1 MASQTTLFD
10 VFDSFAGTVNTVLD
24 IDRKE
29 MERAAEMDIL
39 NWQAKF
45 RVESDQFMNDLYRT
59 TDENW
64 SDQYTLAEQWDDRL
78 NQFLSTT
85 RDNLKNANPYMQ
97 RQIEQM
103 LTGYEATLRNDLRS
117 KASAKMNEHA
127 VLTMQD
133 TADINR
139 RTLNGQE
146 RINANGEVYRQA
158 YMNGTIDET
167 NYRRLMLA
175 ETEQTVSDYY
185 TDRVTELTDAALKD
199 GLKSW
204 ESIEAEIR
212 ADKQSFTNLTGDQV
226 DQDKFRVN
234 ALKNGEKLYYARLG
248 ELQDKNAN
256 SLSEAFLRII
266 SMESASQQYTAAR
279 SVLADMDM
287 TMGGNRLDESRRN
300 SYARIFASFVNDFL
314 DEQSRLA
321 AASARAS
328 DSGSGTDNSAVQKSI
343 KDYIKAAPATAFSQ
357 YFAGDFSSVY
367 GAMEAYSEELK
378 DAFIYEHELGDR
390 DTPINYKEYKGY
402 DAAVSDWAYVY
413 NADVIDGFFAA
424 LNDKL
429 KQAGGSFNTV
439 YQKYENIMKDFKN
452 GNLKDYD
459 PAVMGDFFDF
469 VLDTVASTPPDK
481 LGDIE
486 KAMDSWLNAVAYT
499 KQRSKLFFDPKY
511 SSVRYGNDGTY
522 SYSNKEI
529 AEFAKAAAENDIIFT
544 DFYGR
549 ERVPRGANVGQDSAL
564 VASQMHGVA
573 RWLGLEN
580 YDGLSWQY
588 EATDND
594 EKTSIIVGYKGKNY
608 KIEATADGKNYQVFD
623 VTGNKHEAVEDH
635 RGVYE
640 QRRKE
645 KQDAVNAANNAA
657 WEAQLRDED
666 PEGYDF
672 GKDLESMSEPSA
684 AVNIFMNKMNM
695 GDFKEKWSWDA
706 ESYGA
711 ADRKWEVRNVAEY
724 IYKNR
729 NNKNQATEY
738 YKALSLLPDDY
749 DSLSQSDKNKAFD
762 NARETF
768 EKIYNDQDEDKVLY
782 FVGSSDPNTWLESR
796 NGSSSQGTA
805 TPPPI
810 KPIPT
815 VSKEAT
821 AQVSSAAST
830 AWKNTLQEDLAGQD
844 NVPAVIT
851 ALGTRLK
858 NVETTWKSGKE
869 NKLSLVS
876 DADTALKHF
885 ISTNTKEEI
894 RKGLEAMGFDCSSD
908 DKLRTAQKQ
917 YKEFSDAIRYQLIAG
932 QLTLEQAKE
941 KSTTKFG
948 KK

>member
-1 MASQTTLFD
+1 MASQTTLLD
-10 VFDSFAGTVNTVLD
+10 VFDSFAGTANAVLD

-29 MERAAEMDIL
+29 MERAAEMDVL

-45 RVESDQFMNDLYRT
+45 RVESDQFVNDLYRT

-64 SDQYTLAEQWDDRL
+64 NDNMTLAEQWDDRL
-78 NQFLSTT
+78 NQFLTET
-85 RDNLKNANPYMQ
+85 RDKTQGANPYTQ
-97 RQIEQM
+97 RQIEKM
-103 LTGYEATLRNDLRS
+103 LTGYEATLRNDLRA
-117 KASAKMNEHA
+117 KAAAKMNEHA

-139 RTLNGQE
+139 RTLSGQE

-185 TDRVTELTDAALKD
+185 TDRVTELTDAALRD

-212 ADKQSFTNLTGDQV
+212 ADKQSFSNLAGDQV
-226 DQDKFRVN
+226 DQDKFRDN

-256 SLSEAFLRII
+256 SLSEAYVRIVR
-266 SMESASQQYTAAR
+266 MESAAEQYTAAR
-279 SVLADMDM
+279 SVLKDMDL
-287 TMGGNRLDESRRN
+287 TMGGNRLDRTVRD
-300 SYARIFASFVNDFL
+300 SYARVFASFMNDYL
-314 DEQSRLA
+314 DGQAKLA
-321 AASARAS
+321 SG
-328 DSGSGTDNSAVQKSI
+328 SGSGTDNSAVQKSI

-357 YFAGDFSSVY
+357 YFSGDFSSVY

-402 DAAVSDWAYVY
+402 DAAVGDWAYVY
-413 NADVIDGFFAA
+413 NADVIDGFFDA

-439 YQKYENIMKDFKN
+439 YQKYENVTKDFKN

-481 LGDIE
+481 LNEIE
-486 KAMDSWLNAVAYT
+486 DAMDKWLNAVAYT
-499 KQRSKLFFDPKY
+499 KNRSKLFFDPKY

-549 ERVPRGANVGQDSAL
+549 ERIARGANVGQDSAL

-594 EKTSIIVGYKGKNY
+594 ENTSIIVGYKGRNY
-608 KIEATADGKNYQVFD
+608 KIEATPDGKDYQVFD

-635 RGVYE
+635 RGAYE

-645 KQDAVNAANNAA
+645 KQDAVVQANQRIADTIQKQN
-657 WEAQLRDED
+657 D
-666 PEGYDF
+666 PEADF
-672 GKDLESMSEPSA
+672 RA
-684 AVNIFMNKMNM
+684 AVYGM
-695 GDFKEKWSWDA
+695 GSSTAQAERSANRMPKIVEDVLGREQAQKWNSDGYSY
-706 ESYGA
+706 ESRMLDVDKVINA
-711 ADRKWEVRNVAEY
+711 IRTASDNDRG
-724 IYKNR
+724 
-729 NNKNQATEY
+729 TY
-738 YKALSLLPDDY
+738 YRDMGI
-749 DSLSQSDKNKAFD
+749 LSQYEYADKNKIKIVDSLFNSVAAQFLINEGYLD
-762 NARETF
+762 EKDRNYTEAVDDARQRLRMSLITGIGPDGS
-768 EKIYNDQDEDKVLY
+768 KIKPSDIYNRYNAFMDKWVK
-782 FVGSSDPNTWLESR
+782 R
-796 NGSSSQGTA
+796 
-805 TPPPI
+805 
-810 KPIPT
+810 
-815 VSKEAT
+815 
-821 AQVSSAAST
+821 
-830 AWKNTLQEDLAGQD
+830 
-844 NVPAVIT
+844 
-851 ALGTRLK
+851 
-858 NVETTWKSGKE
+858 
-869 NKLSLVS
+869 
-876 DADTALKHF
+876 
-885 ISTNTKEEI
+885 
-894 RKGLEAMGFDCSSD
+894 
-908 DKLRTAQKQ
+908 
-917 YKEFSDAIRYQLIAG
+917 
-932 QLTLEQAKE
+932 
-941 KSTTKFG
+941 
-948 KK
+948 

>member
-1 MASQTTLFD
+1 MASQTTLLD
-10 VFDSFAGTVNTVLD
+10 VFDSFAGTANAVLD

-45 RVESDQFMNDLYRT
+45 RVESDQFVNDLYRT

-64 SDQYTLAEQWDDRL
+64 NDNMTLAEQWDDRL
-78 NQFLSTT
+78 NQFLAAT
-85 RDNLKNANPYMQ
+85 RDKTQGANPYTQ
-97 RQIEQM
+97 RQIEKM
-103 LTGYEATLRNDLRS
+103 LTGYEATLRNDLRA

-139 RTLNGQE
+139 RTLSGQE
-146 RINANGEVYRQA
+146 RINANGALYRQA
-158 YMNGTIDET
+158 YVNGTIDET

-212 ADKQSFTNLTGDQV
+212 ADKQSFTNLAGDQV
-226 DQDKFRVN
+226 DQDKFRDN

-256 SLSEAFLRII
+256 TLSEAYVRIVR
-266 SMESASQQYTAAR
+266 MESAAQQYTAAR
-279 SVLADMDM
+279 SVLKDMDL
-287 TMGGNRLDESRRN
+287 TMGGNRLDRTVRD
-300 SYARIFASFVNDFL
+300 SYARVFASFMNDYL
-314 DEQSRLA
+314 DGQAKLA
-321 AASARAS
+321 SG
-328 DSGSGTDNSAVQKSI
+328 SGSGTDNSAVQKSI

-390 DTPINYKEYKGY
+390 DTPMNYKEYKGY

-481 LGDIE
+481 LNEIE
-486 KAMDSWLNAVAYT
+486 NAMDKWLNAVAYT
-499 KQRSKLFFDPKY
+499 KNRSKLFFDPKY

-529 AEFAKAAAENDIIFT
+529 AEFAKAAAENDIIFS

-549 ERVPRGANVGQDSAL
+549 ERIARGANIGQDSAL

-580 YDGLSWQY
+580 YDGLTWQY

-594 EKTSIIVGYKGKNY
+594 ENTSIIVGYKGRNY
-608 KIEATADGKNYQVFD
+608 KIEATPDGKDYQVFD

-635 RGVYE
+635 RGVYAE
-640 QRRKE
+640 RRE
-645 KQDAVNAANNAA
+645 ANKQAVDNARAEAYIANLKTLDPAAAFWALFTESERDSADSAVN
-657 WEAQLRDED
+657 EIKKEDEYGRGTYYRDI
-666 PEGYDF
+666 G
-672 GKDLESMSEPSA
+672 
-684 AVNIFMNKMNM
+684 I
-695 GDFKEKWSWDA
+695 
-706 ESYGA
+706 
-711 ADRKWEVRNVAEY
+711 
-724 IYKNR
+724 
-729 NNKNQATEY
+729 
-738 YKALSLLPDDY
+738 
-749 DSLSQSDKNKAFD
+749 LSQYEYADKNKIKIVDSLFNSAAAQFLINEGYLD
-762 NARETF
+762 EKDRNYTEAVDDARQRLRMSLITGIGPDGS
-768 EKIYNDQDEDKVLY
+768 KIKPSDIYNRYNAFMDKWVK
-782 FVGSSDPNTWLESR
+782 R
-796 NGSSSQGTA
+796 
-805 TPPPI
+805 
-810 KPIPT
+810 
-815 VSKEAT
+815 
-821 AQVSSAAST
+821 
-830 AWKNTLQEDLAGQD
+830 
-844 NVPAVIT
+844 
-851 ALGTRLK
+851 
-858 NVETTWKSGKE
+858 
-869 NKLSLVS
+869 
-876 DADTALKHF
+876 
-885 ISTNTKEEI
+885 
-894 RKGLEAMGFDCSSD
+894 
-908 DKLRTAQKQ
+908 
-917 YKEFSDAIRYQLIAG
+917 
-932 QLTLEQAKE
+932 
-941 KSTTKFG
+941 
-948 KK
+948 